1 MKILKGSLTETIY
14 GWPCQDSENPAEC
27 ATAADSLYPS
37 TKHTCQAR
45 GSATGPSELHVR
57 KETTYEREQVTYMS
71 DSLGLHRIRNPS
83 ESEYA
88 ISLHL
93 YTVSIHGISK
103 SSGSQDLFSS
113 RSRLA
118 LIKSTMC

>member
-93 YTVSIHGISK
+93 YTVSFFVH
-103 SSGSQDLFSS
+103 QQELCPS
-113 RSRLA
+113 RPILVEIESCLNR
-118 LIKSTMC
+118 K